1 MATTLAQINLLR
13 AATLLFMLTGVA
25 SAADRPGV
33 RAGLYPEKGRKPAA
47 DFALQDAT
55 GKTIK
60 IRDYRGKVVLL
71 DFWATWCTGCKTEIP
86 WFSEFQKT
94 YGSKRFAVVGVSM
107 DDGGWNVIKP
117 FLAHAQLSYR
127 MLLGDEVTAKRYGI
141 DSLPDAFLVDRQGK
155 IAAAYTTGMVDR
167 DNLAANIQALLAG
180 R

>member
-1 MATTLAQINLLR
+1 MGAEEPT
-13 AATLLFMLTGVA
+13 
-25 SAADRPGV
+25 V
-33 RAGLYPEKGRKPAA
+33 RAILQPVGDRKPAPEFLLL
-47 DFALQDAT
+47 DSS
-55 GKTIK
+55 GKSISLK
-60 IRDYRGKVVLL
+60 QLRGKVVLL
-71 DFWATWCTGCKTEIP
+71 DFWATWCTGCKKELP

-107 DDGGWNVIKP
+107 DDDGWNVIKS
-117 FLAHAQLSYR
+117 FLAHTQLSYR

-167 DNLAANIQALLAG
+167 DNLAANIQALLGG